1 MVEETIRTIRE
12 TERQAQEIVGNAQ
25 RESERI
31 RKEAEERSGQI
42 KDGIIRNASEEAEA
56 VMEQARISGEESE
69 REAEAVIRADAA
81 KLNASAGEK
90 EREAVEMVIS
100 MLA

>member
-1 MVEETIRTIRE
+1 M
-12 TERQAQEIVGNAQ
+12 GNAQ

-69 REAEAVIRADAA
+69 REAEAVIRAMQKNL
-81 KLNASAGEK
+81 KLPPARKK
-90 EREAVEMVIS
+90 ERQWRW
-100 MLA
+100 